1 MTQEDQLSPKLKSM
15 IDRAHTEMKQENWH
29 DAAETLTEL
38 YDSLSTF
45 EVNYR
50 LVTSLFMDEQYQLAS
65 SYADDFL
72 LNYLEEESD
81 FRMVVAL
88 AIQNQSFVYAQQL
101 AMLWDD
107 LDTQQKVSQEIRD
120 AEAKAVETMSTTF
133 QTISRQFYHLS
144 DYSIIEQ
151 RDRYESAR
159 HLPVSQ
165 FVIGAKYLLVDPY
178 ATPIIRA
185 TLLEDLQKLR
195 VSESIQYRWLDDELY
210 TIKLSELPLLTN
222 SKIFEDIADFLDEKL
237 GNEDPIAMD
246 MLAQQVRFELT
257 LLYPRVEEVVTD
269 PEGWVEASIDRYY
282 EHKNITE
289 TALQK
294 KWHEKVR
301 SLTENFFEN

>member
-1 MTQEDQLSPKLKSM
+1 M
-15 IDRAHTEMKQENWH
+15 
-29 DAAETLTEL
+29 
-38 YDSLSTF
+38 
-45 EVNYR
+45 
-50 LVTSLFMDEQYQLAS
+50 
-65 SYADDFL
+65 
-72 LNYLEEESD
+72 
-81 FRMVVAL
+81 
-88 AIQNQSFVYAQQL
+88 
-101 AMLWDD
+101 
-107 LDTQQKVSQEIRD
+107 
-120 AEAKAVETMSTTF
+120 
-133 QTISRQFYHLS
+133 
-144 DYSIIEQ
+144 
-151 RDRYESAR
+151 
-159 HLPVSQ
+159 
-165 FVIGAKYLLVDPY
+165 
-178 ATPIIRA
+178 
-185 TLLEDLQKLR
+185 LEDLQKLR